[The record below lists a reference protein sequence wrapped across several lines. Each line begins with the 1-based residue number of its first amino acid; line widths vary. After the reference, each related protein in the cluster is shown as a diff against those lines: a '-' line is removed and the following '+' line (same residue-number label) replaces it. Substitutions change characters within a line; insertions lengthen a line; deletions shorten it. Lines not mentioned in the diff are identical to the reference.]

1 MAKGRVTHTMDAK
14 GRITLPS
21 EFRLLLKPTPQDRD
35 PVLTVILDTDALE
48 FYPHETWVR
57 IEQSLKA
64 KSRFNP
70 QIRDATRMLV
80 GNASDCPIDAQ
91 GRILVPPP
99 LREYAGLQREVAIAA
114 TGDTLEIWDKERF
127 DLRLKTTQA
136 RGQEIAALLGDLGL

>member
-35 PVLTVILDTDALE
+35 PVLTVMIDNDALE
-48 FYPHETWVR
+48 FYPHEIWTR

-70 QIRDATRMLV
+70 RVRDATRMLV

-91 GRILVPPP
+91 GRVLIPPP
-99 LREYAGLQREVAIAA
+99 LRESAGLQREVVIAA

-127 DLRLKTTQA
+127 DRKLKSTQA
-136 RGQEIAALLGDLGL
+136 QGPEIAGELGDLGL